1 MTQFVC
7 DLTTKAGKK
16 RGGGWDQGCDK
27 VLTPHVVFCFS
38 FAPLFPHAFWMTHA
52 CSSSFPLPTHTRFTQ
67 GVKRGDGGGRETQK
81 EKTGEETAQQ
91 GTVLV
96 CGNHHTH
103 VGKTRQDMGMDKGKK
118 DVGHTRGKGREKTR
132 RGSPKDTHH
141 TEKEKKAKDNEHL
154 KTIKSIA

>member
-1 MTQFVC
+1 MVGTRV
-7 DLTTKAGKK
+7 G
-16 RGGGWDQGCDK
+16 DK

-38 FAPLFPHAFWMTHA
+38 FCTPFSTRFLDDTRLFILFPIAHTH
-52 CSSSFPLPTHTRFTQ
+52 SFHTQ

-81 EKTGEETAQQ
+81 EKTGEEAAQQ

-103 VGKTRQDMGMDKGKK
+103 VGKTRQDMGMG
-118 DVGHTRGKGREKTR
+118 GHTRGRKTWDTQGEREGRRQGVALPKTL
-132 RGSPKDTHH
+132 T
-141 TEKEKKAKDNEHL
+141 TQKKRKRQKDNEHL